1 MKMIKPVKSKRL
13 SDSTGQS
20 LLESAQNHTWR
31 VARGASSIVGRF
43 IAKTAPC
50 LVTASLM
57 AVVACGCGQ
66 KTEKTSTSP
75 ATPAAKQI
83 TIGITYQ
90 DLQDEFIIN
99 IQDAVRAEA
108 KKLNVNLIES
118 DGQGNAENQI
128 SQVQDF
134 LAQNVDAII
143 LNPFE
148 KDGSAPAVNLAV
160 KAHKPI
166 VVVNAI
172 VSNLDKANAY
182 VGSQDAEAGRI
193 EAQRMADVLNGKGN
207 VVIIHGPN
215 GHSAEVQRSEGI
227 REVLAKYPDIKVV
240 AEQPAN
246 WNRSQ
251 ALNLMENWLASGQ
264 KIDGVIAQNDE
275 MALGALKAIEAAGKG
290 GQIAVIGIDAIPDAL
305 KAVADGKM
313 AGTVFQDAKGQG
325 AMAVDLA
332 VDLVQGKP
340 VKHDNYIPF
349 QLVTTNN
356 VAQFMQSK

>member
-1 MKMIKPVKSKRL
+1 MKLFKP
-13 SDSTGQS
+13 
-20 LLESAQNHTWR
+20 
-31 VARGASSIVGRF
+31 
-43 IAKTAPC
+43 
-50 LVTASLM
+50 
-57 AVVACGCGQ
+57 AVVAAAVAVTICGCGQ
-66 KTEKTSTSP
+66 KAETPSTAP
-75 ATPAAKQI
+75 ATPTAPAPKQI
-83 TIGITYQ
+83 TIGISYQ
-90 DLQDEFIIN
+90 NLQNEFIIN

-143 LNPFE
+143 LNPYDRE
-148 KDGSAPAVNLAV
+148 GSAPAVNLAV

-182 VGSQDAEAGRI
+182 VGSEDAEAGRI
-193 EAQRMADVLNGKGN
+193 EAQRIADVLNGKGN

-227 REVLAKYPDIKVV
+227 RDVLAKYPNIKVI
-240 AEQPAN
+240 AEQTAN
-246 WNRSQ
+246 WDRTQ
-251 ALNLMENWLASGQ
+251 ALNLMQNWLASGQ
-264 KIDGVIAQNDE
+264 KIDAVIAQNDE
-275 MALGALKAIEAAGKG
+275 MALGALKAIEETGKQ

-305 KAVADGKM
+305 KAVSEGKM
-313 AGTVFQDAKGQG
+313 VGTVFQDAKGQG
-325 AMAVDLA
+325 SLAVELAVDLA
-332 VDLVQGKP
+332 QGKS

-349 QLVTTNN
+349 QLVTTTN
-356 VAQFMQSK
+356 VSQFVKAN